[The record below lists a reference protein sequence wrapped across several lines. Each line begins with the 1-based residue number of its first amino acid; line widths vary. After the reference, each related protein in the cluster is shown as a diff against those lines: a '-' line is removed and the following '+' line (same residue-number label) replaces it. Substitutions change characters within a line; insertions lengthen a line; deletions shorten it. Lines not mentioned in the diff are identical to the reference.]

1 MDIIILS
8 GYSVFKV
15 MYLDRTA
22 NYFQDDMLDKIVFNK
37 DMVITANENHII
49 ALRYI
54 VEKPAIVCQSHNR
67 SQLGMHNVLL
77 RTKAECS

>member
-22 NYFQDDMLDKIVFNK
+22 NYFQDDMLDKIIFNK
-37 DMVITANENHII
+37 DTVITANENHII
-49 ALRYI
+49 ALRYR
-54 VEKPAIVCQSHNR
+54 VDKPAIVCQAQNR
-67 SQLGMHNVLL
+67 SLLGMHNLLL
-77 RTKAECS
+77 RTTA